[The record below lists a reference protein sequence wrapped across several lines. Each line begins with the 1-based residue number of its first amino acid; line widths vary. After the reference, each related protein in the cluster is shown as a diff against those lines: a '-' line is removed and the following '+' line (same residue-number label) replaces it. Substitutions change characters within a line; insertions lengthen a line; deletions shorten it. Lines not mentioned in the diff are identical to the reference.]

1 MVFESGNLFDAIRA
15 SISIPM
21 VFHPLKKD
29 GRTLVDGGLL
39 NPLPLRHVR
48 RTEGDIVVAVDVNA
62 PGEAKPLPHF
72 SPYQV
77 VTATSRMMM
86 QEITRNEIRNCPPDI
101 LVRIPASRFD
111 MMEFYHA
118 KAIIEG
124 GRNEARRQL
133 PAEKI

>member
-1 MVFESGNLFDAIRA
+1 
-15 SISIPM
+15 
-21 VFHPLKKD
+21 
-29 GRTLVDGGLL
+29 
-39 NPLPLRHVR
+39 
-48 RTEGDIVVAVDVNA
+48 
-62 PGEAKPLPHF
+62 
-72 SPYQV
+72 
-77 VTATSRMMM
+77 MMM

-124 GRNEARRQL
+124 GRKEARRQL